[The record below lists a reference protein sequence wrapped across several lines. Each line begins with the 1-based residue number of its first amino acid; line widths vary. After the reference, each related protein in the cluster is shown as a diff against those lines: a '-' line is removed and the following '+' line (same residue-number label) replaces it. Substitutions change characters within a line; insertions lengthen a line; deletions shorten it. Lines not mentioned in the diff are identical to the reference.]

1 MMHKLATIPTTQVP
15 AAMVSEAKM
24 EPINNVINLDTD
36 DRRYQ
41 ILGTAIIIGVFGVF
55 AVWSALAPLGSAA
68 VAPGRVVVDMKKQV
82 VQHREGGVIKDILVE
97 DGDYVQKGQK
107 LLEIN
112 PTDAQSEQ
120 SSLSDQLLGYL
131 GLEAR
136 LNAELEGQS
145 KPVFPP
151 ELLKDAETQA
161 RAREI
166 MADELQQFKVRQS
179 AADSENRILSQKV
192 TQIHEQIQG
201 IDSQIQS
208 ERSLEASYAK
218 EAQQLQDLFNRK
230 LISNLQLNEADR
242 NRLATAAK
250 VAQLESSK
258 VDLRVQ
264 SSQAEEQLQL
274 QQNQRNKEIAAQLGD
289 VRLKVAD
296 LRNRLSA
303 VDYRLER
310 TTVVA
315 PEAGTVVDLAYHTKG
330 GVVEPGARILD
341 IVPKMDSFEIEAS
354 VDISDIDKVRAGQ
367 EADIR
372 FPAFTSSS
380 FLKVT
385 PGQVKLV
392 SADTLTDP
400 SSKQSY
406 YQARIEIKPEGV
418 KELLKHDLELVQGM
432 PAEVSIKTGER
443 TFLQYLLKPI
453 NNMLNHAFNED

>member
-1 MMHKLATIPTTQVP
+1 MMHKLATLPITQVS
-15 AAMVSEAKM
+15 AAMVSEAKVA
-24 EPINNVINLDTD
+24 PLNNVITLDTD

-41 ILGTAIIIGVFGVF
+41 TMGTVIIIGVFGVF
-55 AVWSALAPLGSAA
+55 AAWSALAPLGSAA

-82 VQHREGGVIKDILVE
+82 VQHREGGVIEDILVK

-107 LLEIN
+107 LLVIS
-112 PTDAQSEQ
+112 PTDAQSDQ
-120 SSLSDQLLGYL
+120 SSLSDQLLGYW

-136 LNAELEGQS
+136 LNAELEGQG
-145 KPVFPP
+145 KPAFPP

-166 MADELQQFKVRQS
+166 MADELQQFKVRSS
-179 AADSENRILSQKV
+179 AAASEDRILRQKV
-192 TQIHEQIQG
+192 MQISEQIQG
-201 IDSQIQS
+201 VESQITS

-218 EAQQLQDLFNRK
+218 EAQQLQDLFDRK

-250 VAQLESSK
+250 VAALESSK
-258 VDLRVQ
+258 VDLKVQ
-264 SSQAEEQLQL
+264 SSQAEEQLLL

-289 VRLKVAD
+289 ARLKITD
-296 LRNRLSA
+296 LRNRLGA
-303 VDYRLER
+303 VDARLER
-310 TTVVA
+310 TVVVA

-330 GVVEPGARILD
+330 GVVDSGARILD
-341 IVPKMDSFEIEAS
+341 IVPKIDSFQIEAS
-354 VDISDIDKVRAGQ
+354 VNISDIDKVRAGQ

-372 FPAFTSSS
+372 FPAFASSS

-385 PGQVKLV
+385 PGEVKLI

-400 SSKQSY
+400 ATKQSY
-406 YQARIEIKPEGV
+406 YQARVEIKPEGV
-418 KELLKHDLELVQGM
+418 QELSKHDLELVQGM

-443 TFLQYLLKPI
+443 TFLQYLMQPI
-453 NNMLNHAFNED
+453 TNMFNHAFNED